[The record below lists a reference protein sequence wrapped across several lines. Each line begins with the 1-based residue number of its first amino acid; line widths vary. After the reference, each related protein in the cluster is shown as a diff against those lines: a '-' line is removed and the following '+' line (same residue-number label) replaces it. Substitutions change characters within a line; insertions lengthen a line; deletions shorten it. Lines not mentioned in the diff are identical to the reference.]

1 MSEDLEEIIE
11 RAFFEAFNN
20 GKSTKGVISKAIKDA
35 GYCKF
40 PVEKLKERLEAFENF
55 ENSRKKQGYPKYD
68 STEIFVQIKKIIKEL
83 EDGT

>member
-40 PVEKLKERLEAFENF
+40 PVEKLKRWLEELIKLNKW
-55 ENSRKKQGYPKYD
+55 EGKNKPK
-68 STEIFVQIKKIIKEL
+68 SIFQVVLDKIKEL
-83 EDGT
+83 ENENNQSS

>member
-1 MSEDLEEIIE
+1 MSDDLEEIIE

-40 PVEKLKERLEAFENF
+40 PVGELEKWLNKCSLANAGVFLD
-55 ENSRKKQGYPKYD
+55 K
-68 STEIFVQIKKIIKEL
+68 IKEL